1 MGLLGFDEI
10 KSRLERYCAFQE
22 RSPFE
27 VKKKLNSFTSDS
39 KQIDGIM
46 ASLIKEGFLNQERF
60 VESYVQGKVN
70 QKRWGKEKIKAGLI
84 QHKTPPNLV
93 VKSLKQINPEKYKDN
108 LLLLAEK
115 KCRGLSTELSVYEKK
130 AKILRFLSSK
140 GYTSD
145 DCYNLDF
152 DGLFTT

>member
-70 QKRWGKEKIKAGLI
+70 QKRWGKEKIKELFPKLNIISVCHSLI
-84 QHKTPPNLV
+84 RMENITNLG
-93 VKSLKQINPEKYKDN
+93 S
-108 LLLLAEK
+108 
-115 KCRGLSTELSVYEKK
+115 
-130 AKILRFLSSK
+130 
-140 GYTSD
+140 
-145 DCYNLDF
+145 
-152 DGLFTT
+152 

>member
-1 MGLLGFDEI
+1 MGLLGFKEI

-27 VKKKLNSFTSDS
+27 VNKKLASFTSDS
-39 KQIDGIM
+39 KQLDKIM

-60 VESYVQGKVN
+60 VESYMQGKIN

-84 QHKTPPNLV
+84 QHKTPPNIIA
-93 VKSLKQINPEKYKDN
+93 KSLEQVNPERYKEN
-108 LLLLAEK
+108 LLFLAEK
-115 KCRGLSTELSVYEKK
+115 KHRGLATGLSVYEKK
-130 AKILRFLSSK
+130 VKVLRFLSSK

-145 DCYNLDF
+145 DWYDLDF
-152 DGLFTT
+152 DTLFAS